1 MNRLES
7 TSLGRTATSV
17 NRIGFGGAPAGLTN
31 YLDQYSPVET
41 DQRAGVIAA
50 IGRAVEVGI
59 TYFDTAAA
67 YGSGESERIFG
78 EGLAAAGV
86 TGTSGRGDIYV
97 ATKVSHSESDPRG
110 SIERSLKNLRLDVID
125 LVQVHGTTY
134 TPEARE
140 QTLRTGGILDLLE
153 QARDEGL
160 IRHIGFTTEDQNPPV
175 YEFIESGRFDV
186 MQTCYNL
193 VFQHTY
199 EPTRPF
205 GSIYEADRAGMGVV
219 TMRSLTASVFQRW
232 MNAVSPDDDFDYS
245 PALLQ
250 FVLSNKLVDVAL
262 VGMRTPEEVDKNIAV
277 LNDTAGRFDL
287 ADLHRKFV

>member
-1 MNRLES
+1 MRDDL
-7 TSLGRTATSV
+7 
-17 NRIGFGGAPAGLTN
+17 
-31 YLDQYSPVET
+31 
-41 DQRAGVIAA
+41 
-50 IGRAVEVGI
+50 
-59 TYFDTAAA
+59 
-67 YGSGESERIFG
+67 
-78 EGLAAAGV
+78 
-86 TGTSGRGDIYV
+86 YV
-97 ATKVSHSESDPRG
+97 ATKVSHNEDDPRA
-110 SIERSLKNLRLDVID
+110 SLERSLENLRLDVID

-134 TPEARE
+134 TPEARD
-140 QTLRTGGILDLLE
+140 QTMRRGGTLEVLE

-175 YEFIESGRFDV
+175 YEFIASGRFDV

-205 GSIYEADRAGMGVV
+205 GSIYEADKAGMGVV

-232 MNAVSPDDDFDYS
+232 MGAVRPDDEFDYS

-250 FVLSNKLVDVAL
+250 FVLSNNLIDVAL

-277 LNDTAGRFDL
+277 LNDMAGRIDL
-287 ADLHRKFV
+287 NGLHEKFV

>member
-1 MNRLES
+1 MNNIES
-7 TSLGRTATSV
+7 SRFGKTGALVS
-17 NRIGFGGAPAGLTN
+17 RIGFGGAPAGLTN
-31 YLDQYSPVET
+31 YLDPFSPVDSE
-41 DQRAGVIAA
+41 QREGVLAA
-50 IGRAVEVGI
+50 IGRAVDVGI
-59 TYFDTAAA
+59 NYFDTAAA
-67 YGSGESERIFG
+67 YGTGESEKIFG
-78 EGLAAAGV
+78 EGLAAAGI
-86 TGTSGRGDIYV
+86 GSRRDELYV
-97 ATKVSHSESDPRG
+97 ATKVSHSESNPRE

-134 TPEARE
+134 TPEARD
-140 QTLRTGGILDLLE
+140 QTMGKDGTLE
-153 QARDEGL
+153 VLERAREEGL

-205 GSIYEADRAGMGVV
+205 GSIYEADKAGMGVV

-232 MNAVSPDDDFDYS
+232 MSAVRPDDDFDYS

-250 FVLSNKLVDVAL
+250 FVLSNKLIDVAL
-262 VGMRTPEEVDKNIAV
+262 VGMRTPEEVDKNVAV
-277 LNDTAGRFDL
+277 LKDTAGRIDL
-287 ADLHRKFV
+287 DDLHEKFV

>member
-1 MNRLES
+1 MNNLES
-7 TSLGRTATSV
+7 ARFGRTGGLAS
-17 NRIGFGGAPAGLTN
+17 RIGFGGAPAGLTN
-31 YLDQYSPVET
+31 YLDPFSPV
-41 DQRAGVIAA
+41 DAGQREGVIEA

-59 TYFDTAAA
+59 NYFDTAAA
-67 YGSGESERIFG
+67 YGTGESEKIFG
-78 EGLAAAGV
+78 EGLTAAGV
-86 TGTSGRGDIYV
+86 GARRDDIYV
-97 ATKVSHSESDPRG
+97 ATKVSHNEENPRG
-110 SIERSLKNLRLDVID
+110 SIERSIENLRLDVID

-134 TPEARE
+134 TSEARD
-140 QTLRTGGILDLLE
+140 QTMRSGGTLEVLE

-193 VFQHTY
+193 VFQNTY

-205 GSIYEADRAGMGVV
+205 GSIYEADKAGMGVV

-232 MNAVSPDDDFDYS
+232 ISAVRPDDNFDYS

-250 FVLSNKLVDVAL
+250 FVLSNKLIDVAL

-277 LNDTAGRFDL
+277 LNDLAGRFDL
-287 ADLHRKFV
+287 NDLHEKFV

>member
-1 MNRLES
+1 MSNLES
-7 TSLGRTATSV
+7 TSIGRRSIIV
-17 NRIGFGGAPAGLTN
+17 SRIGFGGAPAGLTN
-31 YLDQYSPVET
+31 YLDPYSPV
-41 DQRAGVIAA
+41 DSAQRDGVIAA

-59 TYFDTAAA
+59 NYFDTAAA
-67 YGSGESERIFG
+67 YGTGESEKIFG
-78 EGLAAAGV
+78 EGLDAAGI
-86 TGTSGRGDIYV
+86 SSKRDDLYV
-97 ATKVSHSESDPRG
+97 ATKVSHNETNPRE
-110 SIERSLKNLRLDVID
+110 SIERSLENLRLDVID

-134 TPEARE
+134 TPEARD
-140 QTLRTGGILDLLE
+140 QVMRTGGTLE
-153 QARDEGL
+153 VLERARDEGL

-205 GSIYEADRAGMGVV
+205 GSIYEANKAGMGVV

-232 MNAVSPDDDFDYS
+232 MAAVRPNDDFDYS

-262 VGMRTPEEVDKNIAV
+262 VGMRTPEEVDKNVAV
-277 LNDTAGRFDL
+277 LNDTADRFDL
-287 ADLHRKFV
+287 DDLHQKFV

>member
-1 MNRLES
+1 LREILES
-7 TSLGRTATSV
+7 ARLGRAAFQAP
-17 NRIGFGGAPAGLTN
+17 RIGFGGAPAGLTN
-31 YLDQYSPVET
+31 YLDPFSPVDT
-41 DQRAGVIAA
+41 KQREGVVAA
-50 IGRAVEVGI
+50 IVHAVASGI

-67 YGSGESERIFG
+67 YGTGESEKIFG
-78 EGLAAAGV
+78 EGLENAGIA
-86 TGTSGRGDIYV
+86 SKRSDLYI
-97 ATKVSHSESDPRG
+97 ATKVSHNEPNPRE
-110 SIERSLKNLRLDVID
+110 SIEKSLASLRLDQID

-134 TPEARE
+134 TPEARG
-140 QTLRTGGILDLLE
+140 QTLRKNGTLEILE

-205 GSIYEADRAGMGVV
+205 GSIYEADHAGMGIV

-232 MNAVSPDDDFDYS
+232 MKAARPDDDFDYS

-250 FVLSNKLVDVAL
+250 FVLSNKLIDVAL

-277 LNDTAGRFDL
+277 LNDTEGRFDL
-287 ADLHRKFV
+287 DELHEKFV

>member
-1 MNRLES
+1 MSKLES
-7 TSLGRTATSV
+7 TGLGRTGADAI
-17 NRIGFGGAPAGLTN
+17 RIGFGGAPAGLTN
-31 YLDQYSPVET
+31 YLDPFSPVDT
-41 DQRAGVIAA
+41 AQREGVIAA

-59 TYFDTAAA
+59 NYFDTAAA
-67 YGSGESERIFG
+67 YGTGESEKIFG
-78 EGLAAAGV
+78 EGLSAAGI
-86 TGTSGRGDIYV
+86 SSQRDDLYI
-97 ATKVSHSESDPRG
+97 ATKVSHNEANPRE
-110 SIERSLKNLRLDVID
+110 SIEKSLKNLRLDSLD

-134 TPEARE
+134 TPEARD
-140 QTLRTGGILDLLE
+140 QTLRSGGTLEVLE

-175 YEFIESGRFDV
+175 YEFIASGRFDV

-205 GSIYEADRAGMGVV
+205 GSIYEADKAGMGVV

-232 MNAVSPDDDFDYS
+232 MSAVRPDDEFDYS

-277 LNDTAGRFDL
+277 LNDVAGRFDL
-287 ADLHRKFV
+287 NDLHEKFV

>member
-1 MNRLES
+1 LINHSTRLGGTDFS
-7 TSLGRTATSV
+7 AT
-17 NRIGFGGAPAGLTN
+17 RIGFGGAPAGLTN
-31 YLDQYSPVET
+31 YLDPFSPV
-41 DQRAGVIAA
+41 DPKQRDNVTAA
-50 IGRAVEVGI
+50 IERAVEVGI
-59 TYFDTAAA
+59 NYFDTAAA
-67 YGSGESERIFG
+67 YGFG
-78 EGLAAAGV
+78 EGLASAGIADQ
-86 TGTSGRGDIYV
+86 RGDLYI
-97 ATKVSHSESDPRG
+97 ATKVSHKETNPRE
-110 SIERSLKNLRLDVID
+110 SIENSLKNLNLEVLD

-134 TPEARE
+134 TPEARD
-140 QTLRTGGILDLLE
+140 QTLRKDGTLEVLE

-175 YEFIESGRFDV
+175 YEFIASGRFDV

-205 GSIYEADRAGMGVV
+205 GSIYEADKAGMGVV

-232 MNAVSPDDDFDYS
+232 MSAVRPDDDFDYS

-262 VGMRTPEEVDKNIAV
+262 VGMRTPVEVDKNIAV
-277 LNDTAGRFDL
+277 LNDIEGRFDL
-287 ADLHRKFV
+287 NDLHEKFV

>member
-1 MNRLES
+1 MPEKLES
-7 TSLGRTATSV
+7 ARLGRADFVSS
-17 NRIGFGGAPAGLTN
+17 RIGFGGAPAGLTN
-31 YLDQYSPVET
+31 YLDPFSPVDT
-41 DQRAGVIAA
+41 TQREGVITA

-59 TYFDTAAA
+59 NYFDTAAA
-67 YGSGESERIFG
+67 YGTGESEKIFG
-78 EGLAAAGV
+78 EGLSAAGI
-86 TGTSGRGDIYV
+86 SNQREDLYI
-97 ATKVSHSESDPRG
+97 ATKVSHSETNPRE
-110 SIERSLKNLRLDVID
+110 SIENSLKNLRLETLD

-134 TPEARE
+134 TSEARD
-140 QTLRTGGILDLLE
+140 QTLRKGGTLEVLE

-175 YEFIESGRFDV
+175 YEFIASGRFDV

-205 GSIYEADRAGMGVV
+205 GSIYEADKAGMGVV

-232 MNAVSPDDDFDYS
+232 MSAVRPNDDFDYS

-250 FVLSNKLVDVAL
+250 FVLSNNLIDVAL
-262 VGMRTPEEVDKNIAV
+262 VGMRTPEEVDKNVAV
-277 LNDTAGRFDL
+277 LNDTANRIDIN
-287 ADLHRKFV
+287 DLHEKFV

>member
-1 MNRLES
+1 MNLLEANA
-7 TSLGRTATSV
+7 LGRTKTSV
-17 NRIGFGGAPAGLTN
+17 TRIGFGGAPAGLTN
-31 YLDQYSPVET
+31 YLEDYSPAEAE
-41 DQRAGVIAA
+41 QREGVIAA
-50 IGRAVEVGI
+50 IGRAVELGI
-59 TYFDTAAA
+59 NYFDTAAA
-67 YGSGESERIFG
+67 YGSGESEKIFG
-78 EGLAAAGV
+78 EGLAAAGA
-86 TGTSGRGDIYV
+86 TSSDRRADIYV
-97 ATKVSHSESDPRG
+97 ATKVSHNEPDPRG
-110 SIERSLKNLRLDVID
+110 SIERSLENLRLDVLD

-140 QTLRTGGILDLLE
+140 QTLRTGGTLDVLE

-199 EPTRPF
+199 EPNRPF
-205 GSIYEADRAGMGVV
+205 GSIYEAEKAGIGVV
-219 TMRSLTASVFQRW
+219 TMRALTASVFQRW
-232 MNAVSPDDDFDYS
+232 MSAVRPDDDFDYS

-262 VGMRTPEEVDKNIAV
+262 VGMRTPDEVERNIAV
-277 LNDTAGRFDL
+277 LNDTAGRVDL
-287 ADLHRKFV
+287 EEIHRKFV

>member
-1 MNRLES
+1 MNPLES
-7 TSLGRTATSV
+7 TQLGRSKATVS
-17 NRIGFGGAPAGLTN
+17 RIGFGGAPAGLTN
-31 YLDQYSPVET
+31 YLDPFSPVDT
-41 DQRAGVIAA
+41 KQRDGVIAA
-50 IGRAVEVGI
+50 IKHAVESGI
-59 TYFDTAAA
+59 TYYDTAAA
-67 YGSGESERIFG
+67 YGTGESEKIFG
-78 EGLAAAGV
+78 EGLATAGIADK
-86 TGTSGRGDIYV
+86 RNDLYV
-97 ATKVSHSESDPRG
+97 ATKVSHNEPKPRE
-110 SIERSLKNLRLDVID
+110 SIENSLRNLRLDQID

-140 QTLRTGGILDLLE
+140 QTLGNGGVLEVLE

-160 IRHIGFTTEDQNPPV
+160 IKHIGFTTEDQNPPV

-205 GSIYEADRAGMGVV
+205 GSIYEADKAGMGVV

-232 MNAVSPDDDFDYS
+232 MKVVRPDDDFDYS

-250 FVLSNKLVDVAL
+250 FVLSNKLIDVAL

-277 LNDTAGRFDL
+277 LNDTANRFDL
-287 ADLHRKFV
+287 DDIHQKFV

>member
-1 MNRLES
+1 MTRIES
-7 TSLGRTATSV
+7 ARFGRTDVLAS
-17 NRIGFGGAPAGLTN
+17 RIGFGGAPAGLTN
-31 YLDQYSPVET
+31 YLDPFSPV
-41 DQRAGVIAA
+41 DSSQREGVVEA

-59 TYFDTAAA
+59 NYFDTAAA
-67 YGSGESERIFG
+67 YGTGESEKIFG
-78 EGLAAAGV
+78 EGLAAAGI
-86 TGTSGRGDIYV
+86 SSKRDELYV
-97 ATKVSHSESDPRG
+97 ATKVSHSEEDPRE
-110 SIERSLKNLRLDVID
+110 SVERSLKNLRLDVID

-134 TPEARE
+134 TPEARD
-140 QTLRTGGILDLLE
+140 QTMRSGGTLEVLE
-153 QARDEGL
+153 QVRDEGL

-205 GSIYEADRAGMGVV
+205 GSIYEADKAGMGVV

-232 MNAVSPDDDFDYS
+232 MSAVRPEDDFDYS

-250 FVLSNKLVDVAL
+250 FVLSNKLIDVAL
-262 VGMRTPEEVDKNIAV
+262 VGMRTPEEVDKNVAV
-277 LNDTAGRFDL
+277 LNDLAGRFDL
-287 ADLHRKFV
+287 NDLHEKFV